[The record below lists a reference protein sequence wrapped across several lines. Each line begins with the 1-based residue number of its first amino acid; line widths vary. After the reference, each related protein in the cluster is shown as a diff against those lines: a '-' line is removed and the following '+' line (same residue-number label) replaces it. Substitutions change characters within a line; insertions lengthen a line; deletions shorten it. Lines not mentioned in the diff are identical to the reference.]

1 MSDTQKP
8 ATSTGNTAA
17 DETSAETFTPEER
30 AAMKERAKELRA
42 AGKRGKNKE
51 ADLAA
56 VLEKIAEM
64 PGPDREMAERLHAVI
79 TQAAPTLAAK
89 LWYGM
94 PAYASNGK
102 VLCFFQAAEKFN
114 TRYATLGFND
124 VALLDDGSMWPTAYA
139 LTSLTASDEK
149 TIAALVKKAVG

>member
-8 ATSTGNTAA
+8 ATSTGNAAA

-42 AGKRGKNKE
+42 ASKRGKNKE

-94 PAYASNGK
+94 PAYAINGK

-149 TIAALVKKAVG
+149 KIAALVKKAVG

>member
-8 ATSTGNTAA
+8 AESTRTAA
-17 DETSAETFTPEER
+17 DDASAETFTPEER
-30 AAMKERAKELRA
+30 AAMKERAKELRTA
-42 AGKRGKNKE
+42 SKRGKNKE

-64 PGPDREMAERLHAVI
+64 PAPDREMAERLHTVI
-79 TQAAPTLAAK
+79 TEAAPTLAAK

-94 PAYASNGK
+94 PAYAINGK

-139 LTSLTASDEK
+139 LTSLTPSDEK
-149 TIAALVKKAVG
+149 KIAALVKKAVG

>member
-8 ATSTGNTAA
+8 ATGTGNAA
-17 DETSAETFTPEER
+17 AETTAETFTPEER

-42 AGKRGKNKE
+42 ASKRGKNKE

-79 TQAAPTLAAK
+79 THAAPTLAAK

-94 PAYASNGK
+94 PAYAMDGK

-124 VALLDDGSMWPTAYA
+124 VALLDDGTMWPTAYA
-139 LTSLTASDEK
+139 LTSLTPSDEK
-149 TIAALVKKAVG
+149 TIAALVTKAVG